1 MTSLRVKGWTSDGT
15 LDVPADTLGALAD
28 LAADLRKEVAENA
41 TLRRHSDALR
51 ALLHAIEKHGVNGE
65 YFADAYRAALAAIQ

>member
-15 LDVPADTLGALAD
+15 LDVPADTL
-28 LAADLRKEVAENA
+28 AAMAELVDELRKSVAENA

-51 ALLHAIEKHGVNGE
+51 ALLHAIEKHGVAGE
-65 YFADAYRAALAAIQ
+65 EFADAYRAALAAIQ